1 MAEKQKEKLIKKIL
15 VVLDGSKYS
24 DNALDF
30 ALDLA
35 DKYSA
40 EVLLLSV
47 APTAFYPSFIAPGAF
62 PRAFHRFISSAVI
75 DSSARELEAGFE
87 GVLSEALKK
96 AEKVKSK
103 LNVSTKLVTGRI
115 AEKIIQTAKEGN
127 FDIVVMGSRGLGG
140 IKKFFLG
147 SVSDRVADDALCPV
161 LIVK

>member
-1 MAEKQKEKLIKKIL
+1 MAEKQKEKFIKKIL
-15 VVLDGSKYS
+15 VALDGSKPS
-24 DNALDF
+24 DNALDL

-35 DKYSA
+35 EKYSA
-40 EVLLLSV
+40 EILLLRV
-47 APTAFYPSFIAPGAF
+47 APTAFYPSFIAPEAF
-62 PRAFHRFISSAVI
+62 PRAFPFVILPI
-75 DSSARELEAGFE
+75 DSSARELEAGSE

-103 LNVSTKLVTGRI
+103 SNVSTKLVTGRT

-127 FDIVVMGSRGLGG
+127 FDIVVMGSRGLSE

-147 SVSDRVADDALCPV
+147 SFSDKVADEAPCPV

>member
-15 VVLDGSKYS
+15 VALDGSKPS
-24 DNALDF
+24 DNALDL

-35 DKYSA
+35 EKYSA
-40 EVLLLSV
+40 EILLLRV
-47 APTAFYPSFIAPGAF
+47 VPTAFYPYFIAPEAF
-62 PRAFHRFISSAVI
+62 PRAFPFVIPPAVI
-75 DSSARELEAGFE
+75 NSSARELEAGSE

-103 LNVSTKLVTGRI
+103 SNVSTKLVTGRI

-127 FDIVVMGSRGLGG
+127 VDIVVMGSRGLSG

-147 SVSDRVADDALCPV
+147 SFSDKVADEAPCPV